1 MSGRRSVLAAAFN
14 ARPLGMPVPPNW
26 FFLAAVGLV
35 GAFVHPGA
43 LLIGAGLEGLY
54 LFALTR
60 SERFRKAVAAASA
73 GDTGWDARY
82 RALADSLD
90 REALALQGTMEAL
103 AAETVERLAGSG
115 AHESQIGDVRK
126 LAWLHLK
133 LLAARA
139 SLGQVVAAARRER
152 DPLEDQEER
161 LEARLRA
168 GEADGELRRSLE
180 RQIEVIRSRRAAHAD
195 AERRR
200 ELVDAE
206 LERLRQQVA
215 LVRERAL
222 LATDEQSVASSL
234 DALSASLDEATRLL
248 KDQRELF
255 AGLDALAD
263 EEPPAELLER
273 RPATP
278 RRRERISE

>member
-1 MSGRRSVLAAAFN
+1 MSRKRSLLAAAFN

-54 LFALTR
+54 LWALTR
-60 SERFRKAVAAASA
+60 SERFRKTVEAASA
-73 GDTGWDARY
+73 GDTSWDARY

-90 REALALQGTMEAL
+90 RDGLALQGTMEAL
-103 AAETVERLAGSG
+103 AAETVERLARSG

-139 SLGQVVAAARRER
+139 SLGQVVGAGQRER
-152 DPLEDQEER
+152 SSLEDQAQR
-161 LEARLRA
+161 LETRLRA

-180 RQIEVIRSRRAAHAD
+180 RQIEVIRSRRTAHAD

-248 KDQRELF
+248 EDQRELF
-255 AGLDALAD
+255 AGLDDLAD
-263 EEPPAELLER
+263 EEPPAELLQPK
-273 RPATP
+273 PAP
-278 RRRERISE
+278 RRRQRISE